1 MKLCMNLKQ
10 FSQIDARSTSKII
23 SDFFFEF
30 WIRFLFVFDFNV
42 VEDYVGLCFLFE
54 SLESLFEMLSFS
66 KNKGG
71 KKSAAKRKIVKVL
84 WAPKVNGECC
94 AYPAPKHLLSACHKN
109 AHSSLS
115 LSPFMHFLLVWVWY
129 GYRSCYSMHVGKGW
143 FFY

>member
-1 MKLCMNLKQ
+1 
-10 FSQIDARSTSKII
+10 
-23 SDFFFEF
+23 
-30 WIRFLFVFDFNV
+30 
-42 VEDYVGLCFLFE
+42 
-54 SLESLFEMLSFS
+54 MLSFS

-115 LSPFMHFLLVWVWY
+115 LSLPSCISFQYESDMGTVHVIPCMQVKVGFFIRFQYVKLFKRLSSLKDIQSYYTLKQYFVLCICSWTHNLSILFAEAFEVSRTCFY
-129 GYRSCYSMHVGKGW
+129 G
-143 FFY
+143 